1 MIYFFQV
8 RADTSLGN
16 INNNRFN
23 SDNDKDNFDDNFY
36 NNDGDNNCTL
46 FKRFSFITDCSVNH
60 IIVLP

>member
-1 MIYFFQV
+1 MIYLFQV
-8 RADTSLGN
+8 SADTSLGN

-46 FKRFSFITDCSVNH
+46 FKKVFVHN
-60 IIVLP
+60 

>member
-1 MIYFFQV
+1 MIYLFQV

-36 NNDGDNNCTL
+36 NNDGDNNCTS
-46 FKRFSFITDCSVNH
+46 FKKVFVHN
-60 IIVLP
+60 

>member
-23 SDNDKDNFDDNFY
+23 SDNDNDKDNIDDNFY

-46 FKRFSFITDCSVNH
+46 F
-60 IIVLP
+60 